1 MKTEIEVDR
10 DILENVFVTA
20 IEGGSNHWCYLEEEA
35 IDIIRKVV
43 PKDDDKF
50 LSTAL
55 LRAVLDHGAV
65 VPVNDAE
72 NEDDVLG
79 YLNRDTFKE
88 RLESLMANE
97 DYSWSLMNEIL
108 ESGDSLSSDIVFQY
122 LVMGEAIFG

>member
-1 MKTEIEVDR
+1 MKIEIEVGR

-20 IEGGSNHWCYLEEEA
+20 IEGGSNHWCYLGEEA

-55 LRAVLDHGAV
+55 LRAVFDCGVV

-79 YLNRDTFKE
+79 YLSRDTFKE
-88 RLESLMANE
+88 RIESLME
-97 DYSWSLMNEIL
+97 DKDHSWALTNEIL
-108 ESGDSLSSDIVFQY
+108 ESGDALSSDIVFQY

>member
-1 MKTEIEVDR
+1 MKIEIEVDR

-20 IEGGSNHWCYLEEEA
+20 IEGGSNHWCYLGDEA
-35 IDIIRKVV
+35 IDIIRRVI

-55 LRAVLDHGAV
+55 LSAVLDHGAV

-108 ESGDSLSSDIVFQY
+108 ESGDSSSSDIVFQY

>member
-1 MKTEIEVDR
+1 MKIEIEVDR

-20 IEGGSNHWCYLEEEA
+20 IEGGSNHWCYLGDEA
-35 IDIIRKVV
+35 IDIIRRVI

-55 LRAVLDHGAV
+55 LSAVLDHGAV